1 MLFGL
6 ELSKLQFR
14 VHNLMNFLIKW
25 ITDEAVGVVD
35 ATPYGM
41 CYFVKCK
48 TTLNV

>member
-6 ELSKLQFR
+6 ELLKLQFR

-35 ATPYGM
+35 VTSYSMGY
-41 CYFVKCK
+41 CN
-48 TTLNV
+48 L